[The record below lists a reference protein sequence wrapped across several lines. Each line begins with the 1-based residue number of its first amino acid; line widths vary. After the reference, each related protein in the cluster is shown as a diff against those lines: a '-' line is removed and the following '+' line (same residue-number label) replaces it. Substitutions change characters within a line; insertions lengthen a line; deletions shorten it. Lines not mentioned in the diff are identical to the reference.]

1 MKKFRKLSSVLMAIL
16 LLFAMVTPAGSVGI
30 DLDETIHTGGM
41 NDLNVRQ
48 AARDYM
54 DIRAAYLLGETETME
69 WIIAGVANNEA
80 DHKTRLEE
88 CSIILIDLSYE
99 IVLVECGGTESLV
112 KVSETVEYIKN
123 GIADSGTVLHELC
136 ILCNDMP
143 FVASDAYFE
152 AFSNFRSRSYV
163 SPEEQEYS
171 LNSIPNLDDQLCIIA
186 VAYSQINQ
194 GENANGETEYGAA
207 YGDADMEWCSAF
219 ICWCA
224 KQANV
229 RTTKKDDTIIY
240 DDPTCQYC
248 LNHYIL
254 KGQFYKSYEYGGT
267 YVPKP
272 GDIMFKGSR
281 SYNEDTG
288 EESFTSHHVGLVVS
302 VNEEAE
308 TFKIIH
314 GNGPRNIVEER
325 TREMDDESIIGYAH
339 PIYEHTAHEYG
350 KYYDT
355 GVAHKWG
362 CIYCGYADHEDPH
375 NYPPY
380 SKDSTKHWRTCTICN
395 ITQEESH
402 DYHYEYLNNSNHRAV
417 CSDCMHLGSTAAH
430 FYYANYDNT
439 NHWEECVGC
448 GHKKNLVAH
457 SSSGYM
463 KNNLHHWN
471 VCTDCGNDYGMEAHS
486 YMTYADGTQRCICGY
501 IKSGS
506 GGITPVPGNMNNGDD
521 LY

>member
-314 GNGPRNIVEER
+314 
-325 TREMDDESIIGYAH
+325 
-339 PIYEHTAHEYG
+339 
-350 KYYDT
+350 
-355 GVAHKWG
+355 
-362 CIYCGYADHEDPH
+362 
-375 NYPPY
+375 
-380 SKDSTKHWRTCTICN
+380 
-395 ITQEESH
+395 
-402 DYHYEYLNNSNHRAV
+402 
-417 CSDCMHLGSTAAH
+417 
-430 FYYANYDNT
+430 
-439 NHWEECVGC
+439 
-448 GHKKNLVAH
+448 
-457 SSSGYM
+457 M
-463 KNNLHHWN
+463 KNNDWKDRLN
-471 VCTDCGNDYGMEAHS
+471 VVYSTNPAYNYETIEDDTTETLPKNQQKLRISIEKKGRGGK
-486 YMTYADGTQRCICGY
+486 TVTL
-501 IKSGS
+501 IKGFV
-506 GGITPVPGNMNNGDD
+506 GKEDD
-521 LY
+521 LKELGKLLKTKCGVGGSAKDNEIIIQGDFRQRIIELLKAEGYTQTK